1 MRAVQRRAR
10 ASRYSRISCR
20 VATAGHHVRYL
31 DQLLVRM
38 LLSAR
43 LQRLR
48 LTEDNSSFLRISYG
62 TNFIGGEAAWRIPL
76 ALQLIPAIVLCGGA
90 FFLPYSPRWLMLRG
104 REEECLMTLANL
116 RDAEP
121 ESLLIQ
127 SEYMALQAEQLVQ
140 EDEKHERYGPGKS
153 EFYYAIR
160 DYKRLL
166 TTKTLRE
173 SHAPDRES

>member
-1 MRAVQRRAR
+1 
-10 ASRYSRISCR
+10 
-20 VATAGHHVRYL
+20 
-31 DQLLVRM
+31 
-38 LLSAR
+38 
-43 LQRLR
+43 
-48 LTEDNSSFLRISYG
+48 
-62 TNFIGGEAAWRIPL
+62 
-76 ALQLIPAIVLCGGA
+76 
-90 FFLPYSPRWLMLRG
+90 MLRG

-160 DYKRLL
+160 DYKRLTAHGVPQSTDCFWEL
-166 TTKTLRE
+166 PRRLFSNGQVSMRSSSECLFARVSAGFSATDGLYLAIVTRLP
-173 SHAPDRES
+173 SSGPSVCLIV

>member
-1 MRAVQRRAR
+1 M
-10 ASRYSRISCR
+10 
-20 VATAGHHVRYL
+20 
-31 DQLLVRM
+31 
-38 LLSAR
+38 
-43 LQRLR
+43 
-48 LTEDNSSFLRISYG
+48 
-62 TNFIGGEAAWRIPL
+62 

-116 RDAEP
+116 RDAEL

-173 SHAPDRES
+173 SSSLIRESQAGREADRS